1 MLGALACYPNRSLS
15 YQYVEF
21 MLELLSVQELRVERA
36 IELAREGGEEELTA
50 PSIDE
55 RSEPVRA
62 LFRHGLGVSEA

>member
-1 MLGALACYPNRSLS
+1 
-15 YQYVEF
+15 